1 MRMRR
6 RDLFPALAGTAGLLS
21 VPAQAADTRPNAKK
35 GRLKQGVTNG
45 VFGRGTLSMDDRCR
59 IAAELGITGYDLVG
73 PKDWPTLKKYGLV
86 PTMYSP
92 PNGATIPF
100 GLNRK

>member
-6 RDLFPALAGTAGLLS
+6 RDLLPALAGTAGLFAVS
-21 VPAQAADTRPNAKK
+21 ASAAEGRPNAKK

-45 VFGRGTLSMDDRCR
+45 VFGRGNTLSMDDKCR

-73 PKDWPTLKKYGLV
+73 PKDWPTVKKYGLV

-92 PNGATIPF
+92 PNGSTIPF
-100 GLNRK
+100 GL